1 MGSTECDSLVTDGTC
16 TRTCTDG
23 YTNMG
28 GNGVMS
34 CPAGSLTGSAIICA
48 PDDCTSDIP
57 TGDGYDTE
65 CDSLVTDGT
74 CTQTCTDGYT
84 NMGGNGVM
92 SCPAG
97 SLTGSA
103 IICAPDDCTSD
114 VPTGDGYD
122 TQCDSLV
129 TDGTCTQTCTAGYT
143 NTGGGGEM
151 SCPAGSLTGS
161 QIICEDIDE
170 CASSPCGAHAQCS
183 TPTVNSFT
191 CSCDDGFSGGGVEF
205 TADCIDINECMLG
218 TSNNCHADA
227 SCENSEGSYT
237 CECNAG
243 YSGDGVSCED
253 VDGCALNDDG
263 CGGDNHA
270 TCSGGSGVDTRTCT
284 CDPGFFGTNTLT
296 DTEVFTGC
304 CEDSDNDGVCD
315 NVDDC
320 IGDYDDCGVCN
331 GDGVADGDCD
341 CDGNVLGCTG
351 ECGGSVVED
360 ACGVCGGDGSSCAD
374 CAGVAYV
381 AELGPYTNVAVMI
394 YLPMR
399 VIVMATLL
407 MNVVCVAVMGHPVQ
421 RLLLMRCSRP
431 ADQKETVVEVPPLR
445 LLPVRGRCWW
455 VVEPVI
461 TFTLQRKP

>member
-1 MGSTECDSLVTDGTC
+1 M
-16 TRTCTDG
+16 
-23 YTNMG
+23 
-28 GNGVMS
+28 
-34 CPAGSLTGSAIICA
+34 
-48 PDDCTSDIP
+48 
-57 TGDGYDTE
+57 
-65 CDSLVTDGT
+65 
-74 CTQTCTDGYT
+74 
-84 NMGGNGVM
+84 
-92 SCPAG
+92 
-97 SLTGSA
+97 
-103 IICAPDDCTSD
+103 
-114 VPTGDGYD
+114 
-122 TQCDSLV
+122 
-129 TDGTCTQTCTAGYT
+129 
-143 NTGGGGEM
+143 
-151 SCPAGSLTGS
+151 
-161 QIICEDIDE
+161 
-170 CASSPCGAHAQCS
+170 
-183 TPTVNSFT
+183 
-191 CSCDDGFSGGGVEF
+191 
-205 TADCIDINECMLG
+205 
-218 TSNNCHADA
+218 
-227 SCENSEGSYT
+227 
-237 CECNAG
+237 
-243 YSGDGVSCED
+243 GDGVSCED

-341 CDGNVLGCTG
+341 CDGNVLDCTG

-374 CAGVAYV
+374 CAGVPNGDAMEDICDV
-381 AELGPYTNVAVMI
+381 CSGPGAIYECGCTGLPEGACDCNGNVLDSCGICGGAGSYTNVAVMI